1 MALIIPKKY
10 KQKLLPETTE
20 IAIKSIKDNFQVGL
34 AEALNLRRITA
45 PLSVLSGTG
54 LNDDLN
60 GTERPVSFPVASMN
74 DQKAEVVHSL
84 AKWKRVKLQAYDIAP
99 GYGLYTDMNAIR
111 ADETLD
117 NLHSLYVDQWDWEK
131 TINKG
136 DRNLDYLKQTVEKI
150 YDVIK
155 QNEMRIYKQFPH
167 ITPVLPDKITFLHAE
182 ELLRM

>member
-45 PLSVLSGTG
+45 PLFVLSGTG

-117 NLHSLYVDQWDWEK
+117 NLH
-131 TINKG
+131 
-136 DRNLDYLKQTVEKI
+136 
-150 YDVIK
+150 
-155 QNEMRIYKQFPH
+155 
-167 ITPVLPDKITFLHAE
+167 
-182 ELLRM
+182 

>member
-45 PLSVLSGTG
+45 PLFVLSGTG

-84 AKWKRVKLQAYDIAP
+84 ASRRDSRQSTLTLRRSM
-99 GYGLYTDMNAIR
+99 GLG
-111 ADETLD
+111 
-117 NLHSLYVDQWDWEK
+117 K
-131 TINKG
+131 
-136 DRNLDYLKQTVEKI
+136 DYQ
-150 YDVIK
+150 
-155 QNEMRIYKQFPH
+155 
-167 ITPVLPDKITFLHAE
+167 
-182 ELLRM
+182 